1 MSYRD
6 DDDLLSDP
14 DKRVREARGV
24 LSAIWRQLL
33 AILSIDGFRW
43 DQLMKNYLSDP
54 RNGVRDNS
62 RDKSS
67 ARGNINKELLKRDD
81 ITWRVFIKAL
91 NFLDPLHVVFSVRI
105 TMKNGKTHEVV
116 ATLKDRNS
124 MRLESSGVSP
134 MRSQPSSAPVDD
146 DDRDDDEDDGD
157 DDLDQVGEL
166 ESIEHGRN
174 FLGSDR

>member
-33 AILSIDGFRW
+33 SILNVDGFQW
-43 DQLMKNYLSDP
+43 DRLMKNYLSDA

-105 TMKNGKTHEVV
+105 TLKNGKTHEVT

-124 MRLESSGVSP
+124 MRLESSKAPTQRSVSGP
-134 MRSQPSSAPVDD
+134 LNTDD
-146 DDRDDDEDDGD
+146 DDRDDDDEDGD

-166 ESIEHGRN
+166 DTIEHGRN
-174 FLGSDR
+174 FLGSNR